1 MDFYVGFHWFAG
13 QIVRFF
19 DWQKK
24 RWQIIVLVV
33 TCMFCTVIQS
43 HVNDCFFL
51 EKKSAKIAAKTLR
64 CDLAACMFRQKRRA
78 RHIEE
83 QIHFG
88 SESTFEKIANADAKL
103 IAFLF

>member
-19 DWQKK
+19 DRQKK

-33 TCMFCTVIQS
+33 TRMFCTVIQS

-51 EKKSAKIAAKTLR
+51 EK
-64 CDLAACMFRQKRRA
+64 
-78 RHIEE
+78 
-83 QIHFG
+83 
-88 SESTFEKIANADAKL
+88 
-103 IAFLF
+103 